1 MRSLF
6 PAAVLTVAALAA
18 PSFAAASDTAT
29 SVVVVSANFGSRT
42 SLKVSTELLQFDVT
56 APGQPAS
63 VAVTFSAGART
74 QTGGEV
80 VLSVEASR
88 AIDGPGGAADVETAL
103 SFSGEGDGTLG
114 GPVHG
119 HAPTR
124 CGTLDRQR
132 PSNRAAWC
140 SRSVPGAPGVYSVP
154 VHFVLES
161 PRRTPNPYEPVNP

>member
-29 SVVVVSANFGSRT
+29 GVVVVSANFGSRT

-74 QTGGEV
+74 PAGADV

-119 HAPTR
+119 HTSTVAGRWTGSGR
-124 CGTLDRQR
+124 RTGRLVFTL
-132 PSNRAAWC
+132 RA
-140 SRSVPGAPGVYSVP
+140 GAMGVYSVP
-154 VHFVLES
+154 VHFVLS
-161 PRRTPNPYEPVNP
+161 TP